1 MAIRIETTDRLSVG
15 DQIDH
20 DGGKFVVTGTAV
32 WSDALDNY
40 AYTEALLEPVG
51 GGDDAGETGDQ

>member
-1 MAIRIETTDRLSVG
+1 MTIRIETPNRLSVG

-20 DGGKFVVTGTAV
+20 GGGKFVVTGTAV

-51 GGDDAGETGDQ
+51 GENDVGETGDQ